1 MQTELLSGQAP
12 ISQRKASSVIGAA
25 LRQNSIL
32 CGLVATYFLAAIILS
47 TAISVPLFAGRLS
60 SSFWMLL
67 GLVPIFLLSMV
78 IWRFAHMV
86 AHVRPTRPI
95 GWLIRDLRD
104 LLITDRARL
113 ASGAIAILGI
123 VFFAVIFSYVKE
135 AIPLLNP
142 FAWDEAFAELDRLV
156 HGGVDPYRLLLPAL
170 GNAAM
175 FQIADLTYSTWFLLI
190 YFFGFLAA
198 MDREN
203 PDRRNTFLFAFILS
217 WIIGGSILATLFSS
231 VGPIYFQAFGFGDQ
245 FLPLKDMLM
254 RINAETPLVA
264 VELQAMLLDGYQNS
278 GGLGGISA
286 MPSMHLATSWLMAF
300 QAFRYTRA
308 LGWTMVA
315 FAIMIQVS
323 SVLLGW
329 HYAIDGYFGF
339 LVALVCWICGAGL
352 ARLQARI
359 NRPVAP

>member
-1 MQTELLSGQAP
+1 M
-12 ISQRKASSVIGAA
+12 
-25 LRQNSIL
+25 
-32 CGLVATYFLAAIILS
+32 LV
-47 TAISVPLFAGRLS
+47 
-60 SSFWMLL
+60 

-86 AHVRPTRPI
+86 AHVRPARPI

-113 ASGAIAILGI
+113 ASGAIAIFGI

-203 PDRRNTFLFAFILS
+203 PDRREHLSPCLYPELDHRRIYPGDPVFLGRSDLFPGLWVWRSIPAVAGDAHADQRRNTA
-217 WIIGGSILATLFSS
+217 G
-231 VGPIYFQAFGFGDQ
+231 
-245 FLPLKDMLM
+245 
-254 RINAETPLVA
+254 
-264 VELQAMLLDGYQNS
+264 
-278 GGLGGISA
+278 
-286 MPSMHLATSWLMAF
+286 
-300 QAFRYTRA
+300 
-308 LGWTMVA
+308 
-315 FAIMIQVS
+315 
-323 SVLLGW
+323 
-329 HYAIDGYFGF
+329 
-339 LVALVCWICGAGL
+339 CG
-352 ARLQARI
+352 
-359 NRPVAP
+359 